1 MSYLMTFKEEFH
13 PKIKSDLKK
22 IDKSAIAKIKT
33 VHLNNILENP
43 YKYDSLKGRLS
54 NLYSY
59 HFKENSVDY
68 RIAYEINNDTIIFYY
83 MIAKRENFYKSI
95 QKRI

>member
-22 IDKSAIAKIKT
+22 IDKGAVLKIKT
-33 VHLNNILENP
+33 IHLNNILKNP
-43 YKYDSLKGRLS
+43 YQYGSLKGKLS

-68 RIAYEINNDTIIFYY
+68 RIAYEINNNIIIFYY
-83 MIAKRENFYKSI
+83 MIAKRENFYKNI
-95 QKRI
+95 EKRV